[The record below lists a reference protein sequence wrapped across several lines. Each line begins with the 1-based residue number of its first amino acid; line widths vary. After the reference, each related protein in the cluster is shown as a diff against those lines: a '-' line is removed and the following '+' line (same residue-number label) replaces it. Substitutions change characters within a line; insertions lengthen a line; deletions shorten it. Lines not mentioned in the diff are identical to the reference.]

1 MDLFEKL
8 ENYSTSKN
16 KKNMKSK
23 KSSKRGSKRSSKN
36 GKRSSSKNG
45 KRSSSKN
52 GRRSSSKRGR
62 RSSRNNSNKPVILDL
77 NNRRSSQDPRKFMFP
92 KDKNVDFRDLMI
104 SNVSEYSVD
113 RPEDAEYICKIMKSH
128 LPKRKSLVVTD
139 ATSNVGGGTIAFAK
153 NFSKVNAVE
162 LEEVHCKALHNNLKK
177 YKLDKKVKIYC
188 DSYLDMMDELK
199 QDIIYFD
206 PPWGG
211 RDYKKKYFM
220 DLFLG
225 DMNMIDVIRQVKNK
239 TKLIVF
245 KVPKNYNFF
254 NFFLRSNFD
263 KITIY
268 KIYKF
273 FQNKKRVSYYI
284 MVLEV

>member
-16 KKNMKSK
+16 KKNNKSK
-23 KSSKRGSKRSSKN
+23 KSKRKSSKRSIKN
-36 GKRSSSKNG
+36 GRNSSK
-45 KRSSSKN
+45 K
-52 GRRSSSKRGR
+52 GRRSSIRV
-62 RSSRNNSNKPVILDL
+62 SRNNSNKPVILDL

-92 KDKNVDFRDLMI
+92 QDKNVDFRDLMI